1 LPICIVAISLLACSD
16 APADSDGLTRD
27 GSPPSVMAS
36 GESAGEEYPDL
47 YRDLD
52 LPELP
57 GGTVT
62 STGRQTTSLHDG
74 LAIRLTTS
82 MSVADARD
90 YYSDALGEQGWEKA
104 PSRVVPGA
112 PVTAAL
118 LFGTKDGV
126 TLMVTI
132 AAMVDTTQITLNI
145 HDR

>member
-1 LPICIVAISLLACSD
+1 
-16 APADSDGLTRD
+16 
-27 GSPPSVMAS
+27 
-36 GESAGEEYPDL
+36 
-47 YRDLD
+47 
-52 LPELP
+52 
-57 GGTVT
+57 
-62 STGRQTTSLHDG
+62 
-74 LAIRLTTS
+74 

-112 PVTAAL
+112 QVTAAL
-118 LFGTKDGV
+118 LSGTKDGV